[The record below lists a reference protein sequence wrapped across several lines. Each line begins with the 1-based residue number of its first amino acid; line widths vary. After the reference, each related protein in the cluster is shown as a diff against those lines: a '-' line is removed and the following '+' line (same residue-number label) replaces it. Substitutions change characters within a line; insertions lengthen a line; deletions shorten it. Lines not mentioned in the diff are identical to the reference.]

1 MAVLQL
7 LLLLII
13 ANGTPILTRL
23 AFRKHGGKP
32 VDGGMNLRDGQPLFG
47 ASKTWRG
54 LIAAIL
60 LTPAA
65 ALIIGLDLISGLLI
79 ALMAMAGDLFSS
91 FLKRRLGMKP
101 SSQALGLDQIPES
114 ILPALVIAPR
124 LQLSASEI
132 LIIVLLFFFIEL
144 GLSQLL
150 FRIGIRK
157 RPY

>member
-13 ANGTPILTRL
+13 ANGAPILARW

-32 VDGGMNLRDGQPLFG
+32 VDSGVNLRDGQPLFG

-54 LIAAIL
+54 LMAAIFI
-60 LTPAA
+60 TPIA
-65 ALIIGLDLISGLLI
+65 ALIIGVNLVTGLLI
-79 ALMAMAGDLFSS
+79 ALMAMAGDLLSS
-91 FLKRRLGMKP
+91 FIKRRLGLKA

-114 ILPALVIAPR
+114 ILPVLVVAPQF
-124 LQLSASEI
+124 QLSAWEI

-150 FRIGIRK
+150 FRIGIRR